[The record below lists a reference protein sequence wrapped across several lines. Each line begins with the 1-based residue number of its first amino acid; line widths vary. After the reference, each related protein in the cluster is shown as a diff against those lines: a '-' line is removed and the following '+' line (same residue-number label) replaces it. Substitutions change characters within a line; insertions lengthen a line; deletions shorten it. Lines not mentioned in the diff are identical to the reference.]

1 VVARAIHRR
10 QSRPSLGEGFG
21 SHGTG
26 IHSSNQDHRPAGVN
40 LRGDGCLWSG
50 YRSSGCSSAV
60 PDSCSPDT
68 PSVAPDPSA

>member
-1 VVARAIHRR
+1 
-10 QSRPSLGEGFG
+10 
-21 SHGTG
+21 
-26 IHSSNQDHRPAGVN
+26 VN

-50 YRSSGCSSAV
+50 YRSSGCSSAE